1 MDKHN
6 CKQCGKVFNYC
17 RACVF
22 KKIPYKEAGFCSKEC
37 SAEFKKPKPI
47 VEKTIPVVEE
57 IIPVIEETVPV
68 FEDVEVVIIDNED
81 MTISEN
87 E

>member
-1 MDKHN
+1 MDKHI
-6 CKQCGKVFNYC
+6 CKQCGKTFNYC

-22 KKIPYKEAGFCSKEC
+22 KKIPYKEAGFCSTEC
-37 SAEFKKPKPI
+37 SAEFKKPKP
-47 VEKTIPVVEE
+47 
-57 IIPVIEETVPV
+57 VIEEIVPV
-68 FEDVEVVIIDNED
+68 VKEFIPVTEDVGVVVMIDED

>member
-1 MDKHN
+1 MDKHT
-6 CKQCGKVFNYC
+6 CKHCGKVFNYC

-37 SAEFKKPKPI
+37 SAEFKKPA
-47 VEKTIPVVEE
+47 PVVPEF
-57 IIPVIEETVPV
+57 VPV
-68 FEDVEVVIIDNED
+68 VEDVEVVILDDKD

>member
-1 MDKHN
+1 MDRHI
-6 CKQCGKVFNYC
+6 CKQGGKPFNYC

-22 KKIPYKEAGFCSKEC
+22 KPISYKEAGFCSKEC
-37 SAEFKKPKPI
+37 SSEFKKPKQI
-47 VEKTIPVVEE
+47 VEEVVPAVQDFVPVV
-57 IIPVIEETVPV
+57 
-68 FEDVEVVIIDNED
+68 EDVEVVVMNDKD

>member
-1 MDKHN
+1 MDRHI
-6 CKQCGKVFNYC
+6 CKQCGRPFNYC

-22 KKIPYKEAGFCSKEC
+22 KPISYKEAGFCSSEC
-37 SAEFKKPKPI
+37 SAEFKKPKPV
-47 VEKTIPVVEE
+47 VEEVIPVV
-57 IIPVIEETVPV
+57 
-68 FEDVEVVIIDNED
+68 EDVEVVVLDDKD

>member
-1 MDKHN
+1 MDKHI

-37 SAEFKKPKPI
+37 SADFKTNKPMLEKIVPI
-47 VEKTIPVVEE
+47 EMDFVPVVEN
-57 IIPVIEETVPV
+57 
-68 FEDVEVVIIDNED
+68 VEVVIENDKD